1 MDHYQNAMGA
11 LGLRHAIP
19 ATITS
24 DLQITH
30 FEGPLKAGESI

>member
-1 MDHYQNAMGA
+1 MDHYQNTLGT

-30 FEGPLKAGESI
+30 FEGPLKAGDSM